1 MGFFSYLSK
10 TIEPRALTFTKDD
23 DRGSDFSTMSG
34 SDDDMSNG
42 GSQVGPTPKN
52 NGGVMNL
59 SASGGVNESS
69 AGTSGSELDR
79 TYLERELEKVRREKQ
94 ELIDREQAVLMA
106 RENGQAMSRVFG
118 RMPQYQGQDQINY
131 GPVNKLAKEMF
142 VEMKHLSENWSVQ
155 SDDKSSLYQRILRCN
170 GVTVPEGWDRYAYF
184 KKVLARVF
192 APKYRSMRT
201 NYITFCREAYLG
213 KCERMVAVCYKY
225 YAHIVRLIMPD
236 DAENGVGRRLKIFSV
251 LIGGDKS
258 TFTKVLK
265 RADENLPGGRETW
278 EEITLCFYHFVM
290 DYVVGLYSK
299 ASDLLL
305 SNIRVGRLELCS

>member
-10 TIEPRALTFTKDD
+10 TIEPKALTFTKDD

-42 GSQVGPTPKN
+42 GSQVGSTPKN
-52 NGGVMNL
+52 NVGVMNL

-79 TYLERELEKVRREKQ
+79 TYYERELEKVRREKQ
-94 ELIDREQAVLMA
+94 ELIDRELAVLMA

-142 VEMKHLSENWSVQ
+142 VEMKHISENWSVQ
-155 SDDKSSLYQRILRCN
+155 SDDKCSLYQRILRCN

-192 APKYRSMRT
+192 ATKYRSMRT

-213 KCERMVAVCYKY
+213 KC
-225 YAHIVRLIMPD
+225 
-236 DAENGVGRRLKIFSV
+236 G
-251 LIGGDKS
+251 
-258 TFTKVLK
+258 
-265 RADENLPGGRETW
+265 
-278 EEITLCFYHFVM
+278 
-290 DYVVGLYSK
+290 
-299 ASDLLL
+299 
-305 SNIRVGRLELCS
+305 